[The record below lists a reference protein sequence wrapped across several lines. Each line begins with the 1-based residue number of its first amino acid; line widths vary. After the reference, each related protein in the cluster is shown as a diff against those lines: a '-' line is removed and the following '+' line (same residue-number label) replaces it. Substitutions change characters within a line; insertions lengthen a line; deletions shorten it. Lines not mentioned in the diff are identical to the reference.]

1 MPDGQQKTSG
11 GTSRLSDLFQ
21 KAVFRFVG
29 PRTGKQV
36 AREVFIVGF
45 PLFPSREELS
55 YGELSVIVLW
65 I

>member
-21 KAVFRFVG
+21 KAVRFVG

-45 PLFPSREELS
+45 PLFPSREELC
-55 YGELSVIVLW
+55 VFFLW
-65 I
+65 